1 MQSEIVRDFLTR
13 SYSFLPIPGVSEL
26 IDQAVPEFVRLV
38 ENPPSGPVAFD
49 YDTIGDPDTGL
60 IIRSGEPKETGGT
73 YDRKVFWH
81 YRPHLEDMLELRNPE
96 FLESEAKLIGL
107 SREIRARLFD
117 AVQRFARELA
127 PNLPTDIANLLDPDK
142 AVLRFLAYTH
152 IREDGWADGKRIIGA
167 EHTDRD
173 ALTLALYESH
183 PGLEFERLAGAW
195 REMNSRPDQPII
207 FAGQMLERATMTSN
221 VPPVQAVWH
230 RVRQIDG
237 AARVSEKIIRL
248 SVVYFTHLRGY

>member
-1 MQSEIVRDFLTR
+1 VTD
-13 SYSFLPIPGVSEL
+13 L
-26 IDQAVPEFVRLV
+26 IGQAIPEFVRLV

-49 YDTIGDPDTGL
+49 YDTVGDPDSGL
-60 IIRSGEPKETGGT
+60 IIRTGESKEAGGT

-107 SREIRARLFD
+107 SREIRARLFE
-117 AVQRFARELA
+117 ATKCFASELG
-127 PNLPTDIANLLDPDK
+127 PHLSIDLVNLLDPDK

-152 IREDGWADGKRIIGA
+152 IRDDSLAVGDRIIGA
-167 EHTDRD
+167 AHTDRD
-173 ALTLALYESH
+173 ALTLALHESH

-221 VPPVQAVWH
+221 VPQVRAVWH
-230 RVRQIDG
+230 RVRQLDPT
-237 AARVSEKIIRL
+237 ARMNEKIIRL